1 MKKEGNAL
9 KVKAVMEYYGER
21 QKQFAARTKVAPG
34 NISDILKGKRTCGEA
49 VSNKILIACPEINP
63 DWFFGISSQMLNSSH
78 KNIIN
83 GDINISGGNNTNIGH
98 GNTYIN
104 DTGNNDDATYI
115 EVEEVE
121 RAPILSAT
129 LARAPQVDVLEAV
142 SEKADE
148 LEKAPVGVFN
158 APVSVWYRVQDESLA
173 PKYEVGDLL
182 ALWAYPKGEEDPI
195 PGKMYGINTSTN
207 GLIVRRLFPQE
218 DGGYIAKAANR
229 EEFPDYRIKPGNVVQ
244 IYKIMLM
251 VRF

>member
-1 MKKEGNAL
+1 MESAVKQRLVQFIKSMHMTQRAFEIRCGMSNGYVANIRKGIGEDYLLNIAQQFPQLNRAWLLFGEGEML
-9 KVKAVMEYYGER
+9 KTSA
-21 QKQFAARTKVAPG
+21 T
-34 NISDILKGKRTCGEA
+34 IS
-49 VSNKILIACPEINP
+49 
-63 DWFFGISSQMLNSSH
+63 
-78 KNIIN
+78 
-83 GDINISGGNNTNIGH
+83 GDITVNGNGNTNIGH

-104 DTGNNDDATYI
+104 DSGNNDDATYI

>member
-63 DWFFGISSQMLNSSH
+63 DWFFGISSQMLNNSH
-78 KNIIN
+78 ENIIN